1 MKSFYTI
8 LCFTVGIVMT
18 GCDSTLRSAL
28 QVADAS
34 GNPAMRQV
42 IEHYKGDPEKMKAA
56 VFLIRNMPGH
66 ETRTFDLTDTAG
78 TVSDYSL
85 YRPEVTSGNYRS
97 LLDSLRLQVRL
108 RTVPDTAVMTAEYL
122 IRNIDQAFDSWKNNP
137 WSQNYS
143 EDLFLEYILP
153 YRVGQEGLSDWR
165 SFFIERYRPM
175 IDTLSEPKSIAKVAA
190 LVIADIREWYR
201 YDDGVLQ
208 LKPMPTPEEAFR
220 YRKSECYSMAHM
232 FVLGLRAMG
241 IAAVP
246 DIIPVWG
253 TSRGGHAEAAYFDEY
268 GNPVTLMTGNNLA
281 ARPVKVYRVHFSNQL
296 GKAVPEGLSPFWED
310 VTGQYTL
317 TGDIRIPVDAAA
329 FDEDEQTD
337 VGLAVY
343 GARSWRL
350 GIRTDSIS
358 TRLDL
363 TTGTTETLCHFQN
376 IGRSILYLP
385 VVVRNHRPHPIGDPF
400 TLDFKGNITYMKP
413 NTTHR
418 TTLQLTTLIN
428 DMAAFTP
435 NTYELLYWDGQAWKK
450 HPNRIER
457 DPQNKVQPAY
467 IIREVPTST
476 FFRLYNPVTGRDYRN
491 RPFVSLGWWVQRY

>member
-56 VFLIRNMPGH
+56 VFLIWNMPGH

-143 EDLFLEYILP
+143 EDLFREYILP

-220 YRKSECYSMAHM
+220 YRKSECYSMANM

-281 ARPVKVYRVHFSNQL
+281 AQPVKVFREHFAARHGDS
-296 GKAVPEGLSPFWED
+296 SFRED
-310 VTGQYTL
+310 ITDQYVL
-317 TGDIRIPVDAAA
+317 TADIRIPVDTTQ
-329 FDEDEQTD
+329 FDADERPEI
-337 VGLAVY
+337 GLATY
-343 GARSWRL
+343 GSRDWRPAVKADRITT
-350 GIRTDSIS
+350 IRNE
-358 TRLDL
+358 
-363 TTGTTETLCHFQN
+363 TTGRTETVCEFRR

-385 VVVRNHRPHPIGDPF
+385 IVLRNHRAQPVGEPF
-400 TLDFKGNITYMKP
+400 MLDYKGNITYIRP
-413 NTTHR
+413 DTAHR
-418 TTLQLTTLIN
+418 TTLYLTTLIN
-428 DMAAFTP
+428 DLSAFSP
-435 NTYELLYWDGQAWKK
+435 DAYELLYWDGEGWYK
-450 HPNRIER
+450 HPNRIMT
-457 DPQNKVQPAY
+457 DPESASQPAY
-467 IIREVPTST
+467 IVRDVPTGT
-476 FFRLYNPVTGRDYRN
+476 FFRLYDPATGRDYRN